1 MQPLACLAAP
11 LFVVAA
17 THDAAATLLTVIL
30 AACQLAVE
38 PLAQERQYTRHR
50 CGSARV
56 KASLVLS

>member
-11 LFVVAA
+11 LFVVA

-56 KASLVLS
+56 KASC